1 MQSGRVQVQ
10 VRRKAEVAVPTLKN
24 QLREEISA
32 KRRDMSPF
40 AREQAAGDLAD
51 WIYAAP
57 FRLEYDVTV
66 AAYVPIGTEPGSPAM
81 LDALI
86 DRGVSVLVPIVP
98 DGDPAPLDWVR
109 YDGATTLQP
118 GRWGLLEPSGERLGT
133 DAVHAASVVLVPALA
148 VDKTGVRLGRG
159 AGYYDRTLIGSSAEL
174 VAVVYDDEV
183 VDALPSGNYDV
194 PVGWALTP
202 AGGFR
207 RLS

>member
-1 MQSGRVQVQ
+1 M
-10 VRRKAEVAVPTLKN
+10 ATLKN
-24 QLREEISA
+24 KLRDEISA
-32 KRRDMSPF
+32 RRRSMSPF

-66 AAYVPIGTEPGSPAM
+66 AAYVPVGSEPGSPAM
-81 LDALI
+81 LDALV
-86 DRGVSVLVPIVP
+86 DRGVSVLVPVVP

-118 GRWGLLEPSGERLGT
+118 GRWGLLEPTGERLGVE
-133 DAVHAASVVLVPALA
+133 AVHAAAVVLLPALA

-159 AGYYDRTLIGSSAEL
+159 AGYYDRTLVGSSAEL

-183 VDALPSGNYDV
+183 VDSLPSGNYDI
-194 PVGWALTP
+194 PVGWVLTP
-202 AGGFR
+202 AHGFR
-207 RLS
+207 ELR